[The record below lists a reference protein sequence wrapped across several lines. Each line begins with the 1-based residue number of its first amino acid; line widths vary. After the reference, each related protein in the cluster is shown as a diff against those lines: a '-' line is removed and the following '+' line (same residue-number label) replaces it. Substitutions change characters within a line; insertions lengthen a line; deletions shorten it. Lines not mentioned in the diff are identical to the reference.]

1 MGDSVVDC
9 PIVLCDDYPGFPVRH
24 FCMAPR
30 YENYVDHV
38 LIPNGMV
45 KDRIEKMA
53 LNIVTSFGN
62 DKARSVT
69 LLCVLKGGFRFL
81 ADLIHGLESTIRARG
96 TSLPMSMDFARIK
109 SYVNDKSVHEPIFT
123 GLENPEQ
130 YRDKDILVV
139 EDIIDTGKTMRSL
152 LKYLE
157 SLSPRSVKVA
167 SLLLKRTPLSNGYR
181 PDFTGFEIP
190 DRFVVGYAFDYN
202 DHFRDI
208 HHICVI
214 NDDGKK
220 KFAMPFGS

>member
-1 MGDSVVDC
+1 
-9 PIVLCDDYPGFPVRH
+9 
-24 FCMAPR
+24 MAPR
-30 YENYVDHV
+30 YESYVDHV

-81 ADLIHGLESTIRARG
+81 ADLIHALESTIMARG

-109 SYVNDKSVHEPIFT
+109 SYV
-123 GLENPEQ
+123 
-130 YRDKDILVV
+130 DILVV
-139 EDIIDTGKTMRSL
+139 EDIIDTGKTMRYL

-167 SLLLKRTPLSNGYR
+167 SLLLKRTPLSSGYK

-202 DHFRDI
+202 DHFRDM
-208 HHICVI
+208 HVSDSC
-214 NDDGKK
+214 
-220 KFAMPFGS
+220 